1 MPYHIK
7 LISRVIFSS
16 DFCQYQQFCWII

>member
-7 LISRVIFSS
+7 LISRVTFSS
-16 DFCQYQQFCWII
+16 DFCQYQQCWII

>member
-1 MPYHIK
+1 MLYHIK

-16 DFCQYQQFCWII
+16 DCCQYQQFCWII